1 MSQEELLNSIIH
13 AIHES
18 DSFRDVMEIIE
29 PPLLKLLAAE
39 RVTVYSK
46 GRSDREIVSTY
57 RSGEE
62 LKEIRVPLSP
72 KSLAGYVALS
82 KKELLVKDVYN
93 ETELIEIHDELR
105 FNKSFDEKSGFRT
118 QSVLAVP
125 IVFKGTFLGVLQALN
140 SSRLAGFTDRDVE
153 TANRLATF
161 IAQKL
166 RYDFKGTSG
175 PFEHLVQS
183 NRIRAEELDQLKSRA
198 EQEGTSV
205 QHLLMSEAGV
215 SKNEL
220 GESLSRFY
228 QVPFASFE
236 PHHVIPP
243 ALMEGINLAY
253 LRQSV
258 WVPIEGNRDD
268 AVVVLID
275 DPSDAQRVMEIQR
288 SFRAK
293 SYEFR
298 VALKEDILRYLGEN
312 TSASKDSADVH
323 ALLGKL
329 QEEVSSEEIIDAQE
343 FEEAGEDEATVIQ
356 LVNKIIID
364 SYMGRA
370 SDIHIE
376 PGKGKAN
383 ATVRIRVDGSCRA
396 LLSIPSSHVRAVVS
410 RVKIISGLDISE
422 RRKPQDGKCVVR
434 FRGNPIELRVAT
446 VPTVHGESVVMRILA
461 SSDPLPLEKLN
472 LSERNIKVIKHITSQ
487 PHGVFLVVGPTGSGK
502 TTTLHAILGSMNTP
516 DRKIWTA
523 EDPVE
528 ITQSGLQQVQMKP
541 EIGLT
546 FASSLRAFLRADPDV
561 IMIGEMRDYET
572 AHIGIEASLTG
583 HFVFSTL
590 HTNSAPETITRL
602 LDLKLDPVSFSDALQ
617 GVLAQ
622 RLVRT
627 LCENCKEAY
636 SVPEEEYV
644 VLQRYYGEQHFSELN
659 FACGKSQ
666 IYRPKGCDKC
676 GNTGYRGRT
685 GIHELLLATPSIKT
699 LIYESAPANEIKK
712 LAVSE
717 GMRTLMQDGI
727 RKLTIG
733 QTDLSQIR
741 KVAGSDE

>member
-1 MSQEELLNSIIH
+1 M
-13 AIHES
+13 
-18 DSFRDVMEIIE
+18 
-29 PPLLKLLAAE
+29 
-39 RVTVYSK
+39 
-46 GRSDREIVSTY
+46 
-57 RSGEE
+57 
-62 LKEIRVPLSP
+62 
-72 KSLAGYVALS
+72 ALS

-312 TSASKDSADVH
+312 TSTSKDSADVH

-364 SYMGRA
+364 SYMSRA